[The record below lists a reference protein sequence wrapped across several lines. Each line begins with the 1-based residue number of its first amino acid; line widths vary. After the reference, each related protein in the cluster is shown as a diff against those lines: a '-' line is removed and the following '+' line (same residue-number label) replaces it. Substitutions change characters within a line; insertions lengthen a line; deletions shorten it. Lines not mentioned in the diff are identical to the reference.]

1 MEQKTVKTG
10 LVLEGGAMRGMFTC
24 GVLDVFMENGITFD
38 GAAGISAGAVFGCNF
53 KSHQIGRAV
62 RYNKQYGRDPRYC
75 SIRSLVRTGDLYGA
89 KFCYDDLP
97 NRLDPF
103 DQETF
108 QKDPMEFYIGATDMN
123 TGHAVFHLC
132 KDMGRKD
139 LQWMRASASM
149 PLVSRIVRV
158 DGFELLDGG
167 IVTSVPYGFMER
179 RGYNRNVIVLT
190 QPAGYCK
197 EPVKM
202 ALFKVMLRKYPRIVD
217 AMAVRHE
224 MYNRQMEEIGQREAA
239 GESLVIRPPESL
251 GIKRTENDPDQLERV
266 YQIGRREA
274 ERRLPDV
281 RMFLGGPAKA

>member
-1 MEQKTVKTG
+1 
-10 LVLEGGAMRGMFTC
+10 
-24 GVLDVFMENGITFD
+24 
-38 GAAGISAGAVFGCNF
+38 
-53 KSHQIGRAV
+53 
-62 RYNKQYGRDPRYC
+62 
-75 SIRSLVRTGDLYGA
+75 VRTGDLYGA

-224 MYNRQMEEIGQREAA
+224 MYNRQMEEIGQREAS

-281 RMFLGGPAKA
+281 RMFLGGCAKA